1 MKIDSNDMEEY
12 ILEIEKLQDM
22 MTLMYESLLQ
32 MQ

>member
-22 MTLMYESLLQ
+22 ITLMYESLLQ